1 MCYYFILVR
10 SLTACL
16 VGRQGKSYVLT
27 LCQNEVCIPLRKCLQ
42 ERSRRMS
49 TADNAKIVLV
59 KHIIDC
65 DALPYIPNGWE
76 VRPEDQLLNTV
87 KGQLE
92 WDLTKIAL
100 YLSESQKN
108 GKVIKG
114 EKLRKELGNQPI
126 LNANVLDYLFAHP
139 DLIPEEW
146 KDKAVFFWGTTYR
159 GSDGGLCVRCLTWH
173 GSRWLWHC
181 RWLDSDW
188 GEAFPAVVRASSA

>member
-1 MCYYFILVR
+1 MNQLGDALEAAGFTPDDVTKLR
-10 SLTACL
+10 SFSQL
-16 VGRQGKSYVLT
+16 GEFNNVL
-27 LCQNEVCIPLRKCLQ
+27 KG
-42 ERSRRMS
+42 
-49 TADNAKIVLV
+49 NAKIVLV
-59 KHIIDC
+59 KHVIDC

-92 WDLTKIAL
+92 WDPTKIAL

-126 LNANVLDYLFAHP
+126 LNANVLDFLLAHP

-188 GEAFPAVVRASSA
+188 GEAFPAVVRASS